1 MSSLKK
7 NFSYLFLGQLFNQF
21 LPLLVIPYLTKVL
34 SIEYYGVYAYTVAWI
49 AIISIL
55 LDFGFNIFGVE
66 RIVKTRYINKRLKT
80 VYSGVVSAKILM
92 LVLSIII
99 YLFYI
104 FLSNDYSGNKLQMF
118 WGVISIFAIA
128 FQPFWIFTGLEKNYL
143 IMICA
148 LIGKLLFLFLVFLFI
163 KNNDD
168 LGYLIFYYGLSQ
180 VLTTIIGVYFLRKN
194 NIHIL
199 RIDFRKGVSYI
210 KRAWP
215 FFISRLAVA
224 MYSTGAGVFLGAFSN
239 AASVAVYSI
248 AEQMYKGV
256 QALISPISQV
266 MYPYM
271 MRTKNFLLL
280 YKITGAA
287 ITLTVFCSV
296 FGYFSAPYFVDYF
309 FGSKYLDSIKVF
321 NVFLITIIFVVPSVL
336 FGYPLLG
343 ARGRLHQANSSVI
356 YAGVVQIICFLFIAL
371 FGLISPI
378 SVALSVLLAE
388 SYVLF
393 LRFKWGIWN
402 ERNSNEKSIY

>member
-21 LPLLVIPYLTKVL
+21 LPLLLIPYLTKVL
-34 SIEYYGVYAYTVAWI
+34 SIDSYGVYAYTVAWI
-49 AIISIL
+49 ALISIV
-55 LDFGFNIFGVE
+55 LDFGFNISGVE
-66 RIVKTRYINKRLKT
+66 RVVKTRNIIKRLNV
-80 VYSGVVSAKILM
+80 VYSGVVSAKIL
-92 LVLSIII
+92 LLIFSVIL
-99 YLFYI
+99 YLCYI
-104 FLSNDYSGNKLQMF
+104 FFDNDYSDKKNQMF
-118 WGVISIFAIA
+118 FGVLAIFSIA

-143 IMICA
+143 IVICA
-148 LIGKLLFLFLVFLFI
+148 LIGKCLLLSLTFI
-163 KNNDD
+163 FVKDNGD

-180 VLTTIIGVYFLRKN
+180 LLTTFVGVHFLRKN
-194 NIHIL
+194 NIYIL
-199 RIDFRKGVSYI
+199 RIDFKKGILYM

-296 FGYFSAPYFVDYF
+296 FGYFSAPYFIDYF
-309 FGSKYLDSIKVF
+309 FGSEYLDSISVF
-321 NVFLITIIFVVPSVL
+321 NVFLLTLIFVVPSVL

-356 YAGVVQIICFLFIAL
+356 HAGVIQIIGFLFIAL
-371 FGLISPI
+371 FGLASPI

-388 SYVLF
+388 SCVLF